1 MVSEENGKSY
11 QCSSLSIKSLNSQI
25 HKWFPISLHAMKK
38 KNLLPIAVAV
48 LLLTACNNNNQHG
61 DHARGAEPKTTVDSL
76 LKDIDDIHI
85 VGMSKM
91 GQLNT
96 WQQKAQ
102 RFIDS
107 LSKLPA
113 KAKAETESLRAKA
126 DSLLS
131 ELNYADYA
139 MNTWMPEFYSHADT
153 LADKVD
159 LRLNYLRTEKEKA
172 EKVTAA
178 IVEGIRKADSLF
190 RATP

>member
-1 MVSEENGKSY
+1 MG
-11 QCSSLSIKSLNSQI
+11 LMIL
-25 HKWFPISLHAMKK
+25 
-38 KNLLPIAVAV
+38 IA
-48 LLLTACNNNNQHG
+48 CNNNQHG
-61 DHARGAEPKTTVDSL
+61 DQASGAEPKTTIDSL

-96 WQQKAQ
+96 WQQKTQ

-107 LSKLPA
+107 LGTLPA
-113 KAKAETESLRAKA
+113 KAKTEAASLRAKA

-178 IVEGIRKADSLF
+178 IVDGIRKADSLF
-190 RATP
+190 KATH